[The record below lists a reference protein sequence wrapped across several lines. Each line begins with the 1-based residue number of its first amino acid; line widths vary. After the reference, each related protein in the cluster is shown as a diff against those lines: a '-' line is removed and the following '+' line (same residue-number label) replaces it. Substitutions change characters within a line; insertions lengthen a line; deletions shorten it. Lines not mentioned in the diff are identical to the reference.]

1 MDVEAKSVSL
11 LNSPKGTQSCW
22 AERVGFVPLVNRK
35 PCIAWWRDFMAIVI
49 ASGGKKSASVACA
62 ASQ

>member
-11 LNSPKGTQSCW
+11 LNSPKGTQSHW

-35 PCIAWWRDFMAIVI
+35 PFMAIVI
-49 ASGGKKSASVACA
+49 ASGGKKSASVACV